1 MVFGFSG
8 VAFAADWYLDD
19 GDISVE
25 AGEGGHN
32 VTQNNTT
39 QWDDTEVVIKQHD
52 NEVPTDHTLTVK
64 GDEDNKA
71 QVTLDGVNVEAKDGQ
86 AGIKVEGDAELNLA
100 EGSENKVTGG
110 KNAAGVEVEDGDS
123 VTIKGDG
130 SLTANGGQ
138 DAAGIGSG
146 NSQNAGDITIEEGTV
161 NATGGG
167 YVQGNGGGGA
177 GIGGG
182 ASGHGGTVTIDG
194 GNITA
199 QGQGGGAGIGGGSNG
214 YNREKATA
222 VLSSSTMER

>member
-1 MVFGFSG
+1 MKLRNQKRNRNGKKLRLRILSLGIIVVMVFGFSG

-110 KNAAGVEVEDGDS
+110 KNAAGVEVEAVSYTHLD
-123 VTIKGDG
+123 VYKR
-130 SLTANGGQ
+130 
-138 DAAGIGSG
+138 
-146 NSQNAGDITIEEGTV
+146 
-161 NATGGG
+161 
-167 YVQGNGGGGA
+167 QGRRQGA
-177 GIGGG
+177 KP
-182 ASGHGGTVTIDG
+182 V
-194 GNITA
+194 
-199 QGQGGGAGIGGGSNG
+199 
-214 YNREKATA
+214 A
-222 VLSSSTMER
+222 VRLQYAKLVKRTDHIR